1 MMKKVFNNLFH
12 VMVSIFVIGIMAV
25 AWAALYYGLFA
36 YACKLAIIGGGVI
49 LFHTLQ
55 IKSERK

>member
-1 MMKKVFNNLFH
+1 MKKVFNNLFNA
-12 VMVSIFVIGIMAV
+12 MVLALVVGIMAV
-25 AWAALYYGLFA
+25 AGVALYYGLFA